1 MNVGDSI
8 VIYSGS
14 NRFVGIRTIER
25 LTKTKLVDSRGAEWN
40 IKRRKPWG
48 QASNSTWNYGS
59 GRFVPLDEVDP
70 EKLNRQKREAEK
82 LRLMSRL
89 SGVNWND
96 VSLGAMRRICIILN
110 NDREKKE

>member
-1 MNVGDSI
+1 MNIGDSI

-14 NRFVGIRTIER
+14 NRYVDTRTIDR

-48 QASNSTWNYGS
+48 RASGSTWSYCS
-59 GRFVPLDEVDP
+59 GRFVPIDEVDP
-70 EKLNRQKREAEK
+70 EKLRKQKREAEK
-82 LRLMSRL
+82 LLLMSRL

-96 VSLGAMRRICIILN
+96 VSLGAMRRISIILN
-110 NDREKKE
+110 NDREKK